1 MTLEQRRKAKKMTQA
16 QISKKLGISSRQ
28 FRKYVK
34 HEVDPPLHIGIKWA
48 ELLGIGIGK
57 FVALYSIGKEEVK

>member
-1 MTLEQRRKAKKMTQA
+1 MTLEERRKKRKMTQA
-16 QISKKLGISSRQ
+16 QISNELGITERQ
-28 FRKYVK
+28 FRRYVK

-57 FVALYSIGKEEVK
+57 FVALYNKESE